1 MAVSGGEVLLDVFK
15 MHGIEY
21 IFSSPGS
28 EWFPVWEALAKRYS
42 QGDRTLKYINCRHE
56 VLAISMAFAYTK
68 VTGRLPAVLLHAGV
82 GTLNCAMAIR
92 IAYRLEAPMIICAGD
107 TSGFGE
113 DKYDRGDS
121 WKWVGALAEMGG
133 TDALVRTYV
142 KWSNA
147 VSSVETLAGSLSHG
161 CHLAQTIPKG
171 PVFLCIPWEFLF
183 IEQPEGKIR
192 SVPVTLPHTVPD
204 PSLLEEAAKLLMAS
218 KEPIVLTEHVGEDPE
233 AVQKLVELAQLLSI
247 PVFEYIYPRFAN
259 FPRDHY
265 LHMGYDASEAI
276 KQSDAIFVV
285 GGTTPWQPPSAFPK
299 NQAKVV
305 LLDEDPLKERLPYWG
320 YHVDLWISGHIGS
333 SLASLVD
340 IVQTSMKKPD
350 PHHRERLSRWRL
362 KHEQLKKK
370 WEQEAL
376 AGKTRKPISVKWFLY
391 IADRLLPNN
400 SFILAETATHSELA
414 QRYMA
419 RPSSFIKVISGGLG
433 MGMGEAAGV
442 KLAYPDRPVVLLIGD
457 GSLSY
462 NPALAGLGL
471 FEEYRL
477 PILTIVLNNG
487 CYASMRSVHRKYY
500 PDGCAV
506 TKNIYFGVD
515 LVPEPDYTKVG
526 EAFHAYSERL
536 EDPEEIEPA
545 IERALRQIA
554 NGKSALLDVIL
565 DPQEDGGYASIGTK
579 RDEAVS

>member
-1 MAVSGGEVLLDVFK
+1 MAVSGGEILLDVFK

-42 QGDRTLKYINCRHE
+42 KGDRTLNYINCRHE

-92 IAYRLEAPMIICAGD
+92 IAYRLKTPMIICAGD

-133 TDALVRTYV
+133 TDALVRSYV

-147 VSSVETLAGSLSHG
+147 VSSVETLAESVSRG
-161 CHLAQTIPKG
+161 CHLAQTVPKG

-183 IEQPEGKIR
+183 IEQPEWKIR
-192 SVPVTLPHTVPD
+192 PISTTLPLTIPE
-204 PSLLEEAAKLLMAS
+204 PSLLEEAAKLLVES
-218 KEPIVLTEHVGEDPE
+218 KEPIILTEHAGEEPE
-233 AVQKLVELAQLLSI
+233 AVQKMVELAELLGI

-259 FPRDHY
+259 FPRDHD
-265 LHMGYDASEAI
+265 LHMGYDASEAL
-276 KQSDAIFVV
+276 KQSDAILVV
-285 GGTTPWQPPSAFPK
+285 GGTTPWQPPSAFPQ
-299 NQAKVV
+299 NRAKVI
-305 LLDEDPLKERLPYWG
+305 LLDQDPLKDQLPYWG
-320 YHVDLWISGHIGS
+320 YHVDLWINGDIGS
-333 SLASLVD
+333 SLTSLVD
-340 IVQTSMKKPD
+340 IVRTSTKRPN
-350 PHHRERLSRWRL
+350 PYHPERLNRWRL

-376 AGKTRKPISVKWFLY
+376 AAKTNKPISIKWFLY
-391 IADRLLPNN
+391 MADKLLPNN
-400 SFILAETATHSELA
+400 SFILAETATHSDLA
-414 QRYMA
+414 QKYMA
-419 RPSSFIKVISGGLG
+419 RPNSFFKVISGGLG

-442 KLAYPDRPVVLLIGD
+442 KLAYQDRPVVLLIGD

-462 NPALAGLGL
+462 NPVLAGLGL
-471 FEEYRL
+471 LEEYQL
-477 PILTIVLNNG
+477 PILMIVLNNG

-500 PDGCAV
+500 PEGWAV

-515 LVPEPDYTKVG
+515 LVPQPDYTKVG
-526 EAFHAYSERL
+526 EAFHTYAERL
-536 EDPEEIEPA
+536 EDPEEIERA
-545 IERALRQIA
+545 LENALRQMA

-565 DPQEDGGYASIGTK
+565 DPREDGGYASIGTK
-579 RDEAVS
+579 RD